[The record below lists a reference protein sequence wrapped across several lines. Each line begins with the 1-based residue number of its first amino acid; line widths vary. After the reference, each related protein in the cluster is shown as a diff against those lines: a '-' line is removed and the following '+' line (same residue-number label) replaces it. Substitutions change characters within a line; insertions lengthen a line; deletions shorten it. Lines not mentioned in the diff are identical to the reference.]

1 MPPLFQY
8 SEQSPYS
15 YYLDL
20 LGSWPTGI
28 ALASQWFMY
37 FDFSSV
43 NGLMNNLQSVLRN
56 RDASS
61 EWSYDNRATKYLLDG
76 ALQSSV
82 QNLMGCAF
90 VRQVNLPN
98 ESIDAGNVGLNYG
111 GFQSPATASNRQKY
125 ASLGV
130 TFLETNASF
139 LDLIIRPWIISVG
152 YNGLI
157 VRPRDSQK
165 YVKSN
170 FADVV
175 LLSKVG
181 SYVRMGIRK
190 IYRFYNIAPISIEG
204 ETYSYAEEG
213 LKYSNVKFVYDS
225 YAVLDGN
232 TGNYI
237 DLP

>member
-1 MPPLFQY
+1 
-8 SEQSPYS
+8 
-15 YYLDL
+15 
-20 LGSWPTGI
+20 
-28 ALASQWFMY
+28 
-37 FDFSSV
+37 
-43 NGLMNNLQSVLRN
+43 
-56 RDASS
+56 
-61 EWSYDNRATKYLLDG
+61 
-76 ALQSSV
+76 
-82 QNLMGCAF
+82 MGCVF
-90 VRQVNLPN
+90 VRQVTLPS
-98 ESIDAGNVGLNYG
+98 EGVEAGNVGLAYG
-111 GFQSPATASNRQKY
+111 GFQPPATASNREKY
-125 ASLGV
+125 QALSV

-139 LDLIIRPWIISVG
+139 LDLVIRPWVISVG

-157 VRPRDSQK
+157 ARPRESQK

-190 IYRFYNIAPISIEG
+190 IYRFYNLAPISIQS

-213 LKYSNVKFVYDS
+213 LRYSEVKFVYDS

-232 TGNYI
+232 TGNYL